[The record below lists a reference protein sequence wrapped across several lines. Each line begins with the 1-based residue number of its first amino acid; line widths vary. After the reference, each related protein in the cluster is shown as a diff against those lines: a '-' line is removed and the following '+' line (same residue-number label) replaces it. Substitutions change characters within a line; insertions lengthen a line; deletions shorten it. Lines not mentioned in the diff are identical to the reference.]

1 MPALHW
7 LSAVDLVRAYRAK
20 TLSPIDVTRAL
31 LDRIATHDGEINAF
45 CLIDRSAAL
54 GAAGRSEQRWLRGE
68 PLGRLDGVPVAIK
81 DLLLTQGWPTLRG
94 SLSVDPDQDW
104 ADEAPSVA
112 RLREHG
118 AILLGKTTTPE
129 FGWKGVTDGPLTGIT
144 RNPWNLDMTPGGS
157 SGGASAALAAGF
169 CPLASGTDGGG
180 SIRIPASFAGVVGH
194 KPSFGRV
201 PAWPSSPFGT
211 VAHVGPMARTVA
223 DCALMLQV
231 MAEPDA
237 RDWYS
242 LPADGRD
249 MTVGLDDGVAGLR
262 IAFSADLGY
271 APVMPEIAEIVAG
284 AVAVFSDLG
293 ARVEAVDPG
302 FDDPAGLF
310 RTHWYAG
317 AAAALSGLSPEKKAL
332 LEPDLLAVVEEGEAI
347 GLVDYLHAVQARA
360 ALGAHM
366 RQFHQS
372 WDLLITPSI
381 SVSPFAVGQLTP
393 APDKGVDWARDWTA
407 WTPFS
412 FPFNLTQQP
421 AISIPC
427 GFTADGLPV
436 GLQIVGPMHADALV
450 LRAARAFEAATP
462 WHLRHPPHLED

>member
-242 LPADGRD
+242 LPVDGRD

-271 APVMPEIAEIVAG
+271 APVMPEIVEIVAG

-317 AAAALSGLSPEKKAL
+317 AAAALGGLSPEKKAL

>member
-1 MPALHW
+1 MSALHW
-7 LSAVDLVRAYRAK
+7 LSAVDLVRAYRNRS
-20 TLSPIDVTRAL
+20 LSPLDVTRAL
-31 LDRIATHDGEINAF
+31 LDRIAALDGEINSF
-45 CLIDRSAAL
+45 CFIDRNAAL
-54 GAAGRSEQRWLRGE
+54 GEAGRSEQRWLRGE
-68 PLGRLDGVPVAIK
+68 PLGRLDGVPVGIK
-81 DLLLTQGWPTLRG
+81 DLILTQGQPTLRG
-94 SLSVDPDQDW
+94 SLTVDPDQDW
-104 ADEAPSVA
+104 ADDAPSVA
-112 RLREHG
+112 SLRAHG
-118 AILLGKTTTPE
+118 AILLGKTTSPE
-129 FGWKGVTDGPLTGIT
+129 FGWKGVTDSPLTGIT
-144 RNPWNLDMTPGGS
+144 RNPWNMAMTPGGS

-201 PAWPSSPFGT
+201 PAWPTSPFGT

-237 RDWYS
+237 RDWYA
-242 LPADGRD
+242 LPHDGRD
-249 MTVGLDDGVAGLR
+249 VTVGLDDGVAGLR
-262 IAFSADLGY
+262 IAYSADLGY
-271 APVMPEIAEIVAG
+271 APVMPEIAQIVAR
-284 AVAVFSDLG
+284 AVATFSDLG

-302 FDDPAGLF
+302 FEDPAGLF

-332 LEPDLLAVVEEGEAI
+332 LEPELLAVVEEGQSI
-347 GLVDYLHAVQARA
+347 GLVDYLQATQARA
-360 ALGAHM
+360 GLGAHM
-366 RQFHQS
+366 RQFHQD
-372 WDLLITPSI
+372 WDLLVTPSI
-381 SVSPFAVGQLTP
+381 SVPAFPVGQLTP
-393 APDKGVDWARDWTA
+393 SPEAGMDWARDWTA

-436 GLQIVGPMHADALV
+436 GLQIVGPMHNDALV

-462 WHLRHPPHLED
+462 WHHQHPAQLEG